1 MPKVGKSTR
10 MPYTK
15 AGKRVAA
22 SQKANN
28 KAAKSRKKYS

>member
-1 MPKVGKSTR
+1 MPKVGNIKF
-10 MPYTK
+10 PYTK

-28 KAAKSRKKYS
+28 KDAKSRKKYS